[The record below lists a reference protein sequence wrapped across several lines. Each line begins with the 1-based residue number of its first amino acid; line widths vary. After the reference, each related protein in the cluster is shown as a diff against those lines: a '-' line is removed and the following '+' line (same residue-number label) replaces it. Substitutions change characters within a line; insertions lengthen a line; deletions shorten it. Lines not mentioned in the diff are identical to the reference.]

1 MSSYFHFTL
10 QEFNFQKAHTIE
22 LFHEPVESQAIDSV
36 NSRYAAASHSGTIK
50 VFTIDDYSKSLLAV
64 LGHLG
69 NVSPSDSLMPLWQLD
84 IGNLPINTRFYGTK
98 RNLIVHALYTSEMYD
113 WHIPSH
119 SVNEQHLIDYVLM
132 FRTDRSLEQPLY
144 VGRCKCRSR
153 IYYSFAHLSTTS
165 GSATFSPD
173 EGVMAIHNLT
183 SDKVHVYI
191 PATAHMPKYRLN
203 IEAEEGVPKKF
214 AFAEEKG
221 RTLIC
226 GSDDGVIYVFDV
238 ATGALLHTLEHS
250 QGELTLQMYATTL
263 LINE

>member
-1 MSSYFHFTL
+1 MLLKTPYRCTLDCSLVFRYWIWIRLCYSHDQSHAGQSAKRLLQMSSYFHFTL

-153 IYYSFAHLSTTS
+153 IYYSFAHLSTT
-165 GSATFSPD
+165 
-173 EGVMAIHNLT
+173 
-183 SDKVHVYI
+183 
-191 PATAHMPKYRLN
+191 
-203 IEAEEGVPKKF
+203 
-214 AFAEEKG
+214 
-221 RTLIC
+221 
-226 GSDDGVIYVFDV
+226 
-238 ATGALLHTLEHS
+238 
-250 QGELTLQMYATTL
+250 
-263 LINE
+263 